1 MFLQIMGSYREK
13 EIDSDEEV
21 SLVFNLFKGYNNLIL
36 GFNIF
41 LPDEF
46 IIELVDDEPVLVH
59 LCQQKQI

>member
-13 EIDSDEEV
+13 EIDSDEAV

-36 GFNIF
+36 GFNNF

-59 LCQQKQI
+59 LCQ

>member
-36 GFNIF
+36 GFNNF

-46 IIELVDDEPVLVH
+46 IIELVDNEPVLVH
-59 LCQQKQI
+59 LCQYKQI